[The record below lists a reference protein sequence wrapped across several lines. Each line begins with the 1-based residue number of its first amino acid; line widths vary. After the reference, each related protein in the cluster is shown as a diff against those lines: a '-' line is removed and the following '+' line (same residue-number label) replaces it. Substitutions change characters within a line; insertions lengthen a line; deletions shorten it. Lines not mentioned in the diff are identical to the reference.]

1 MKRYIR
7 SSIEE
12 PEYKLVV
19 SPNFTHKP
27 RWKQNGFDRTVFFF
41 YSLDELISFMQI
53 AGLLQDSSFDMR
65 IESEMRKADG
75 KKTDGRIASTSWYD
89 VYKGEPQMTEYTSY

>member
-1 MKRYIR
+1 MKRYIK
-7 SSIEE
+7 SSTEE

-27 RWKQNGFDRTVFFF
+27 RWKQNGFDRTVFSF

-65 IESEMRKADG
+65 IENLMRKYDSE
-75 KKTDGRIASTSWYD
+75 KTDGSIASTSWYD

>member
-1 MKRYIR
+1 M
-7 SSIEE
+7 
-12 PEYKLVV
+12 
-19 SPNFTHKP
+19 
-27 RWKQNGFDRTVFFF
+27 
-41 YSLDELISFMQI
+41 SFMQL

-75 KKTDGRIASTSWYD
+75 KKTDGHIASTSWYD